1 MIPARFLKDGARI
14 LYKPLNY
21 IINLSLMSST
31 FPDDMKI
38 AKVTPLH
45 KKKDKTDVGN
55 YRPISVLKYSFKDF
69 GKICSYSNRKILSR
83 KKLNL

>member
-14 LYKPLNY
+14 LYQPLNY

-55 YRPISVLKYSFKDF
+55 YRPISVLS
-69 GKICSYSNRKILSR
+69 IVSKILERSVHTQIE
-83 KKLNL
+83 KYFQEKN